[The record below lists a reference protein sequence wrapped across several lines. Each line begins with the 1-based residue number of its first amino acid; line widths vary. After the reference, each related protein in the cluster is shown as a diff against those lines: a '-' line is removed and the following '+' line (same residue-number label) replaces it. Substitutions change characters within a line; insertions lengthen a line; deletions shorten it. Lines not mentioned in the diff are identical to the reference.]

1 MPKGS
6 GKKRAR
12 LTAILIAVAFA
23 FTVFIFAPVEQ
34 YLLSQ
39 NESEIWFDLSDLLPT
54 LLPAFVLC
62 AAFLGGLLCIVP
74 AKVRRIGMA
83 LIVGLTLCLYLQ
95 GNFLNPDYGEL
106 DGRAVK
112 WNHFTGYAIW
122 NTVFWIIIPAILIVL
137 AVKRRKVFVTVV
149 RALAAVLLIIQA
161 ITLCTALI
169 IHPPVENHEN
179 WVASDLDQFTLG
191 TEANTVIFV
200 ADACDSTYL
209 PQILENDPDAL
220 SALDGFTYFPDYA
233 GAYSKTKMGL
243 PYTLTQRWYEN
254 DEAVENYLN
263 RAYTDV
269 PLYNQLTADQWD
281 VRVYSSNAYLAP
293 SAIGV
298 FRNVINAETTV
309 GSYPRLFARMMRFA
323 GYRYVPH
330 LLKPCLVFYSGDL
343 EFERAAST
351 EAQPYYKDNYIYRDR
366 MNALGLSQREGKA
379 FIVYHLN
386 GSHLPC
392 SMTAEGENV
401 GSWNT
406 TALEQT
412 IGVFRTMIG
421 PYLKQMKALGI
432 YDDAN
437 IIITADHGRFDEG
450 PSAPIFLLKPAGA
463 HGKIAYNNAMVS
475 VSDLHAT
482 LLKLCGLETEGE
494 AVFEIDPAQERER
507 RYLYYPTTRAN
518 GGTLP
523 PLTEYRVERGLTY
536 VPTGVV
542 LEGGSENIKK

>member
-6 GKKRAR
+6 GKKRIR
-12 LTAILIAVAFA
+12 LTAILTAVAVAF
-23 FTVFIFAPVEQ
+23 TIFIFAPIEQ

-54 LLPAFVLC
+54 LLPAFLLC
-62 AAFLGGLLCIVP
+62 ATFVGGLLCILP
-74 AKVRRIGMA
+74 AKARRIGMA
-83 LIVGLTLCLYLQ
+83 VIVGLTLCLYLQ

-112 WNHFTGYAIW
+112 WDHFIGYAVW
-122 NTVFWIIIPAILIVL
+122 NTAFWIAVPTILIVL
-137 AVKRRKVFVTVV
+137 AVKKRKVFTATARVLT
-149 RALAAVLLIIQA
+149 AVLLIIQTV
-161 ITLCTALI
+161 TLCTALI
-169 IHPPVENHEN
+169 MHPPVENHEN

-191 TEANTVIFV
+191 TEANTLIFV
-200 ADACDSTYL
+200 VDACDSTYL
-209 PQILENDPDAL
+209 PLIQEKDPDAL
-220 SALDGFTYFPDYA
+220 SELDGFTFYSDYA

-254 DEAVENYLN
+254 DESVENYLN
-263 RAYTDV
+263 RAYTNV
-269 PLYNQLTADQWD
+269 PLYNQLAAEQWD

-293 SAIGV
+293 SAVGV
-298 FRNVINAETTV
+298 FRNVINAKTTV
-309 GSYPRLFARMMRFA
+309 GSYPRLFARMMRFV
-323 GYRYVPH
+323 GYRYAPH
-330 LLKPCLVFYSGDL
+330 LLKPYLVFYSGDL
-343 EFERAAST
+343 EFERAASS

-366 MNALGLSQREGKA
+366 MKTLGLSQREGKA

-406 TALEQT
+406 TAVEQT

-421 PYLKQMKALGI
+421 PYLKQMKTLGL

-450 PSAPIFLLKPAGA
+450 PSAPIFLLKLAGE
-463 HGKIAYNNAMVS
+463 HGEIVINTAMTS
-475 VSDLHAT
+475 VSDLHVT

-494 AVFEIDPAQERER
+494 AVFEIDSAQERER
-507 RYLYYPTTRAN
+507 RYLYYPTTHAN

-523 PLTEYRVERGLTY
+523 PLTEYRVERGLTF

-542 LEGGSENIKK
+542 LEGGRENIKK